1 MFKLCFAIIGLLV
14 SFSARSATFTV
25 VNLTGT
31 NWTEP
36 SDTNHCFPPGVT
48 VIPATHVASDGL
60 MELGVHEG
68 QSSTVWVDFGGVT
81 FEEAGRS
88 DQETF
93 MLGFTFVFSAGLLA
107 AGARWVKK
115 LIVWGGEEHE

>member
-1 MFKLCFAIIGLLV
+1 MFKVFLALIALLL
-14 SFSARSATFTV
+14 SFSARAATFTV

-48 VIPATHVASDGL
+48 VMTATHVAADSL
-60 MELGVHEG
+60 AELGVHEG

-88 DQETF
+88 DYDTF
-93 MLGFTFVFSAGLLA
+93 MLGFTFVFSAGLLG
-107 AGARWVKK
+107 AGVRWVKK
-115 LIVWGGEEHE
+115 LIVW